1 MSATFRAGSCRAET
15 QEFVLYSTFNH
26 CLHLRSAG
34 NSNVFQGVALSSE
47 SAIERE
53 SLSFSTNID
62 VDYDIA
68 KAGISRKR
76 FKDEYIKWIK
86 YVYIQD

>member
-1 MSATFRAGSCRAET
+1 M
-15 QEFVLYSTFNH
+15 
-26 CLHLRSAG
+26 
-34 NSNVFQGVALSSE
+34 ALSSD

-53 SLSFSTNID
+53 SMSFSTNID

-76 FKDEYIKWIK
+76 FRDEYIKWIK
-86 YVYIQD
+86 

>member
-1 MSATFRAGSCRAET
+1 MTFCRGS
-15 QEFVLYSTFNH
+15 STTT
-26 CLHLRSAG
+26 LIP
-34 NSNVFQGVALSSE
+34 QGSALSSD

-53 SLSFSTNID
+53 SMSFSTNID

-76 FKDEYIKWIK
+76 FRDEYIKWIK
-86 YVYIQD
+86 